1 MSVPQRIAITGAS
14 GLIGTALVGH
24 LKSEGHTVQR
34 FVRRPVVAPDEIQWD
49 PKTGYVDI
57 EALRGV
63 DAIIHL
69 AGVGVGDKR
78 WSKKYKSEILNSRLL
93 GTTAIAHAV
102 NEVKAQILNSR
113 LLGTEAIAKA
123 VAEVKPQVFISAS
136 AIGWYGESGNRAV
149 VESDRVGDDF
159 LAAVCREWEGAA
171 DLVTDVRTVKIRTGL
186 VLDPT
191 GGALGKMLPLFRFGL
206 GGKLGNGKQWW
217 SWITLH
223 DVIRAITFLLENKV
237 SGPVNLTSP
246 NPVTNQEFT
255 SALARAMHRPA
266 LFPAPAIALKV
277 ALGGFS
283 SEILGSKKVA
293 PQVLTD
299 AGFTWDYPHITNA
312 LTALIQE

>member
-1 MSVPQRIAITGAS
+1 MSTPQRIAITGSS
-14 GLIGTALVGH
+14 GLIGAALVGF

-34 FVRRPVVAPDEIQWD
+34 LVRRAPIAPDEVQWD
-49 PKTGYVDI
+49 PKTGFVDL
-57 EALRGV
+57 EPLRGV
-63 DAIIHL
+63 DAVIHL
-69 AGVGVGDKR
+69 AGAGVGDKR
-78 WSKKYKSEILNSRLL
+78 WSKKYKAEILNSRLL
-93 GTTAIAHAV
+93 GTTAIANAV
-102 NEVKAQILNSR
+102 NEL
-113 LLGTEAIAKA
+113 
-123 VAEVKPQVFISAS
+123 KPQVFISSS

-171 DLVTDVRTVKIRTGL
+171 DIATGVRTVKLRTGL

-206 GGKLGNGKQWW
+206 GGKMGSGKQWW

-223 DVIRAITFLLENKV
+223 DLIRALRFLLENPL

-266 LFPAPAIALKV
+266 LFPAPAFALKI
-277 ALGGFS
+277 AMGGFS
-283 SEILGSKKVA
+283 SEILGSKKVL
-293 PQVLTD
+293 PNVLSE
-299 AGFTWDYPHITNA
+299 AGFTWDYPHISDA
-312 LTALIQE
+312 LSALIEE

>member
-1 MSVPQRIAITGAS
+1 MSKIAITGAS
-14 GLIGTALVGH
+14 GLIGSALVGD
-24 LKSEGHTVQR
+24 LREKGHEVLR
-34 FVRRPVVAPDEIQWD
+34 LVRRPVASADEVQWD
-49 PKTGYVDI
+49 PKNESIDI
-57 EALRGV
+57 A
-63 DAIIHL
+63 AL
-69 AGVGVGDKR
+69 AGVNAVINLAGAGVGDKR
-78 WSKKYKSEILNSRLL
+78 WTSLYKSEILNSRVSS
-93 GTTAIAHAV
+93 TRT
-102 NEVKAQILNSR
+102 
-113 LLGTEAIAKA
+113 IAKA
-123 VAEVKPQVFISAS
+123 VEELKPDVFISAS

-191 GGALGKMLPLFRFGL
+191 GGALGRMLPLFRFGL

-223 DVIRAITFLLENKV
+223 DVIRAITFLLENRI

-266 LFPAPAIALKV
+266 LFPAPAIALKI

-283 SEILGSKKVA
+283 SEILGSKKVV
-293 PQVLTD
+293 PQALTD

>member
-14 GLIGTALVGH
+14 GLIGSALVGH

-34 FVRRPVVAPDEIQWD
+34 LVRRATVAPDEIQWD

-63 DAIIHL
+63 DAVIHL

-78 WSKKYKSEILNSRLL
+78 WSKRYKSEILNSRLL
-93 GTTAIAHAV
+93 GTTAIA
-102 NEVKAQILNSR
+102 N
-113 LLGTEAIAKA
+113 A
-123 VAEVKPQVFISAS
+123 VAELKPQVFISAS
-136 AIGWYGESGNRAV
+136 AIGWYGDSGNRAV
-149 VESDRVGDDF
+149 VETDSVGNDF

-171 DLVTDVRTVKIRTGL
+171 DLAGAVRTVKLRTGL

-191 GGALGKMLPLFRFGL
+191 GGALGRMLPLFRFGL
-206 GGKLGNGKQWW
+206 GGKLGSGKQWW

-223 DVIRAITFLLENKV
+223 DVVRAIIFALEHPI
-237 SGPVNLTSP
+237 SGPVNLTTP

-255 SALARAMHRPA
+255 AALAQAMKRPA
-266 LFPAPAIALKV
+266 LFPAPAIALKI

-283 SEILGSKKVA
+283 SEILGSKKVLPNA
-293 PQVLTD
+293 LSD
-299 AGFTWDYPHITNA
+299 AGFVWDYPHITNA
-312 LTALIQE
+312 LTALIEQ

>member
-1 MSVPQRIAITGAS
+1 MSLPQRIAITGAS
-14 GLIGTALVGH
+14 GLIGTALVGQ

-34 FVRRPVVAPDEIQWD
+34 LVRRPVVAPDEIQWD

-63 DAIIHL
+63 DAVIHL

-78 WSKKYKSEILNSRLL
+78 WTKKYRAEILNSRLL
-93 GTTAIAHAV
+93 GTT
-102 NEVKAQILNSR
+102 
-113 LLGTEAIAKA
+113 AIAKA

-159 LAAVCREWEGAA
+159 LAAVCREWEAAA
-171 DLVTDVRTVKIRTGL
+171 DLAHGVRTVKLRTGL

-191 GGALGKMLPLFRFGL
+191 GGALGKMLPLFRLGL

-223 DVIRAITFLLENKV
+223 DVIRAISFILEHDI

-266 LFPAPAIALKV
+266 LFPAPAFGLKI

-283 SEILGSKKVA
+283 SEILGSKKVM
-293 PQVLTD
+293 PQALTN
-299 AGFTWDYPHITNA
+299 AGFTWDFPHITNA
-312 LTALIQE
+312 LTALIEE

>member
-24 LKSEGHTVQR
+24 LRSEGHTVQR

-63 DAIIHL
+63 DAVIHL

-102 NEVKAQILNSR
+102 NEVK
-113 LLGTEAIAKA
+113 
-123 VAEVKPQVFISAS
+123 PQVFISAS
-136 AIGWYGESGNRAV
+136 AIGWYGESGNRSV

-191 GGALGKMLPLFRFGL
+191 GGALGKMLPLFRLGL

-266 LFPAPAIALKV
+266 LFPAPALGLKI

-283 SEILGSKKVA
+283 SEILGSKKVI
-293 PQVLTD
+293 PQALTD

>member
-1 MSVPQRIAITGAS
+1 LSTPQRIAITGAS
-14 GLIGTALVGH
+14 GLIGSALVGH

-34 FVRRPVVAPDEIQWD
+34 LVRRTPVSPDEVQWD
-49 PKTGYVDI
+49 PKTGFVDL
-57 EALRGV
+57 ESLRGV

-78 WSKKYKSEILNSRLL
+78 WNKKYKAEILNSRLM
-93 GTTAIAHAV
+93 GTTTIANAV
-102 NEVKAQILNSR
+102 SELA
-113 LLGTEAIAKA
+113 
-123 VAEVKPQVFISAS
+123 PQVFISAS

-149 VESDRVGDDF
+149 VESDKCGDDF

-171 DLVTDVRTVKIRTGL
+171 DLAHNTRTIKIRTGL

-206 GGKLGNGKQWW
+206 GGKMGNGKQWW

-223 DVIRAITFLLENKV
+223 DLIRAITFMLDSNL
-237 SGPVNLTSP
+237 SGPVNLTAP

-255 SALARAMHRPA
+255 SALARALHRPA

-277 ALGGFS
+277 AMGGFS
-283 SEILGSKKVA
+283 SEILGSKKVM

-299 AGFTWDYPHITNA
+299 AGFEWDYPHITNA
-312 LTALIQE
+312 LTALVSE

>member
-1 MSVPQRIAITGAS
+1 MTLPQRISITGAS

-63 DAIIHL
+63 DAVIHL

-78 WSKKYKSEILNSRLL
+78 WSKKYKAEILNSRLL
-93 GTTAIAHAV
+93 GTTAIA
-102 NEVKAQILNSR
+102 
-113 LLGTEAIAKA
+113 KA
-123 VAEVKPQVFISAS
+123 VTEVKPQVFISAS

-159 LAAVCREWEGAA
+159 LAAVCREWEAAA
-171 DLVTDVRTVKIRTGL
+171 DLAQGVRTVKIRTGL

-191 GGALGKMLPLFRFGL
+191 GGALGKMLPLFRLGL

-223 DVIRAITFLLENKV
+223 DVIRAISFLLEKKIE
-237 SGPVNLTSP
+237 GPVNLTSP

-266 LFPAPAIALKV
+266 LFPAPAIGLKI

-283 SEILGSKKVA
+283 SEILGSKKVM
-293 PQVLTD
+293 PQELTN

-312 LTALIQE
+312 LTALIEE

>member
-14 GLIGTALVGH
+14 GLIGSALVGH

-34 FVRRPVVAPDEIQWD
+34 LVRRATVAPDEIQWD

-63 DAIIHL
+63 DAVIHL

-78 WSKKYKSEILNSRLL
+78 WSKRYKSEILNSRLL
-93 GTTAIAHAV
+93 GTTAIA
-102 NEVKAQILNSR
+102 N
-113 LLGTEAIAKA
+113 A

-136 AIGWYGESGNRAV
+136 AIGWYGDSGNRAV
-149 VESDRVGDDF
+149 VETDSDGNDF

-171 DLVTDVRTVKIRTGL
+171 DLAGDVRTVKLRTGL

-191 GGALGKMLPLFRFGL
+191 GGALGRMLPLFRFGL
-206 GGKLGNGKQWW
+206 GGKLGSGKQWW

-223 DVIRAITFLLENKV
+223 DVVRAIIFALEHPI
-237 SGPVNLTSP
+237 SGPINLTTP

-255 SALARAMHRPA
+255 AALAQAMKRPA
-266 LFPAPAIALKV
+266 LFPAPAIALKI

-283 SEILGSKKVA
+283 SEILGSKKVLPNA
-293 PQVLTD
+293 LSDT
-299 AGFTWDYPHITNA
+299 GFVWDYPHITNA
-312 LTALIQE
+312 LTALIEQ

>member
-1 MSVPQRIAITGAS
+1 MRVPERIAITGSS

-34 FVRRPVVAPDEIQWD
+34 LVRRAPVAVDEVTWD
-49 PKTGYVDI
+49 PQTGYVDLS
-57 EALRGV
+57 ALEGV

-69 AGVGVGDKR
+69 AGVPVADKR
-78 WSKKYKSEILNSRLL
+78 WTKKYKAEILNSRLL
-93 GTTAIAHAV
+93 GTST
-102 NEVKAQILNSR
+102 
-113 LLGTEAIAKA
+113 IAKA
-123 VAEVKPQVFISAS
+123 AAEVKPDVFISAS

-159 LAAVCREWEGAA
+159 LAAVCREWEAAA
-171 DLVTDVRTVKIRTGL
+171 DLAGDVRTVKLRTGL

-191 GGALGKMLPLFRFGL
+191 GGALGKMLPLFRLGF

-223 DVIRAITFLLENKV
+223 DVVRAIDFALVENI
-237 SGPVNLTSP
+237 SGPVNLSAP

-255 SALARAMHRPA
+255 SALARALHRPA
-266 LFPAPAIALKV
+266 VFPAPAFALKA

-283 SEILGSKKVA
+283 TEVLGSKRVI
-293 PQVLTD
+293 PQALQE
-299 AGFTWDYPHITNA
+299 AGFTWDYPHLTEALNA
-312 LTALIQE
+312 LVEN

>member
-14 GLIGTALVGH
+14 GLIGSALVGH

-34 FVRRPVVAPDEIQWD
+34 LVRRATVAPDEIQWD
-49 PKTGYVDI
+49 PKTGFVDI

-63 DAIIHL
+63 DAVIHL

-78 WSKKYKSEILNSRLL
+78 WTKRYKSEILNSRLL
-93 GTTAIAHAV
+93 GTTAIA
-102 NEVKAQILNSR
+102 N
-113 LLGTEAIAKA
+113 A

-136 AIGWYGESGNRAV
+136 AIGWYGDSGNRAV
-149 VESDRVGDDF
+149 VESDSVGNDF

-171 DLVTDVRTVKIRTGL
+171 DLAGDVRTVKLRTGL

-191 GGALGKMLPLFRFGL
+191 GGALGRMLPLFRFGL
-206 GGKLGNGKQWW
+206 GGKLGSGKQWW

-223 DVIRAITFLLENKV
+223 DVVRAIIFALEHPIA
-237 SGPVNLTSP
+237 GPVNLTTP

-255 SALARAMHRPA
+255 AALARAMNRPA
-266 LFPAPAIALKV
+266 LFPAPAIALKI

-283 SEILGSKKVA
+283 SEVLGSKKVMPSA
-293 PQVLTD
+293 LSD
-299 AGFTWDYPHITNA
+299 AGFVWDYPHITNA
-312 LTALIQE
+312 LTALIDQ